1 VDNWPNPQPDGHGA
15 EHDQNNDQED
25 DRTHRGT
32 KADSWLT
39 GHRVRGIFFAT
50 YGFLLAFRPQSF
62 LKFHNTF
69 VDRSRWSHW
78 DEWQNHVHEGEYK
91 VVGLVFCAAG
101 IFMLC
106 QMAFRLAR
114 LCQHQ

>member
-1 VDNWPNPQPDGHGA
+1 MTGA
-15 EHDQNNDQED
+15 
-25 DRTHRGT
+25 TIVTVGL
-32 KADSWLT
+32 KPILGSLAIAFA
-39 GHRVRGIFFAT
+39 GIFFTT

-91 VVGLVFCAAG
+91 VVGLIFCAAG
-101 IFMLC
+101 IFMVCNIALR
-106 QMAFRLAR
+106 FVRFW
-114 LCQHQ
+114 QHQ

>member
-1 VDNWPNPQPDGHGA
+1 MIGHTVGLKLIFGSLA
-15 EHDQNNDQED
+15 IAF
-25 DRTHRGT
+25 G
-32 KADSWLT
+32 
-39 GHRVRGIFFAT
+39 GIFFAT